1 MKKLLS
7 ILILLLASSANGM
20 DVEKDSRVLNLNGC
34 TGFLVDGNYIVSA
47 KHCLESLGK
56 RITLN
61 KTSGLTADLVYV
73 PSSSDGPIVY
83 HVKGKRYSSF
93 RVADQVPPSGS
104 PVYSIGFPG
113 GSYAVITGKMIGTLD
128 PARSENAVSLRVNP
142 GHSGGPLFSDDGEV
156 IGVALSVPNNLDVN
170 RSNFASWGSVKK
182 AISEAKRSTG
192 DKSSPTFN
200 KELVVFSYVGCQP
213 CKNLND
219 ELDYAELERNGIKVT
234 KVILDG
240 NKWSDQAL
248 VSEYRAMNGKS
259 PESFPT
265 IWLRGSNQVKVG
277 YKKGTRLSVFGW
289 IMNGFKNIGRF
300 FFGDNLRG
308 EIEDDPEFS
317 TPAPTPVPDNDIP
330 LPGDLEESP
339 VEPKV
344 EPQTYIEEVQWENVS
359 IVIAAKKQDIGY
371 TRGKALEIALK
382 AIKGPIQRANAEYFE
397 GKANIVFVDERTQ
410 PGKYS
415 SLLTAAGVDFER
427 FYVIVLVKKQS
438 LGLKGLIASK
448 VESSI
453 LEKLP
458 EGIPLEV
465 IFERVHSDS
474 YFAITQSLTVSDAP
488 VEALTEGSIKD
499 DIINSLKGQIDGV
512 KNDLTNIKVPDDA
525 TIADKVK
532 ANILPAVLEAAK
544 SKDEDGTERTWVMRI
559 MAGVLALFGVGKGVG
574 GVRGYLAGR
583 AMKKAKEM
591 MQA

>member
-7 ILILLLASSANGM
+7 ILILLLATSANGM

-47 KHCLESLGK
+47 KHCLESLGRK
-56 RITLN
+56 ITLSKKN
-61 KTSGLTADLVYV
+61 DITAELVYV
-73 PSSSDGPIVY
+73 PGSPDGPIVY
-83 HVKGKRYSSF
+83 HVKGKRYNSF

-128 PARSENAVSLRVNP
+128 PSRSENAVSMRVNP
-142 GHSGGPLFSDDGEV
+142 GHSGGPLFSENGEA

-170 RSNFASWGSVKK
+170 RSNFASWGSLKK
-182 AISEAKRSTG
+182 AMNEAKRSTG
-192 DKSSPTFN
+192 FKASPTVQ
-200 KELVVFSYVGCQP
+200 KELVIFSYVGCVP
-213 CKNLND
+213 CQNLND
-219 ELDYAELERNGIKVT
+219 ELDYAELKRNGIKVT
-234 KVILDG
+234 KVMLDG
-240 NKWSDQAL
+240 NKWSNTAL
-248 VSEYRAMNGKS
+248 VAEYKAKNGKNPS
-259 PESFPT
+259 SFPT
-265 IWLRGSNQVKVG
+265 IWIRGSDQVKVG

-300 FFGDNLRG
+300 FFGDNLQG
-308 EIEDDPEFS
+308 EIEDNPEFS
-317 TPAPTPVPDNDIP
+317 TPAPTPVPNDDVP
-330 LPGDLEESP
+330 LPDKLDKP
-339 VEPKV
+339 PV
-344 EPQTYIEEVQWENVS
+344 EPQTQIETVAWENVS

-397 GKANIVFVDERTQ
+397 GKANIIFVDERTQ

-415 SLLTAAGVDFER
+415 SFLSAAGVDFDR

-438 LGLKGLIASK
+438 LGLKGFIASK

-458 EGIPLEV
+458 EGVPIEIV
-465 IFERVHSDS
+465 FERIHSDS
-474 YFAITQSLTVSDAP
+474 YFAITQSLEVSDTP
-488 VEALTEGSIKD
+488 VEPLAEGSIKD

-525 TIADKVK
+525 TIAEKVK

-544 SKDEDGTERTWVMRI
+544 SKDEDGTERTWVMRL
-559 MAGVLALFGVGKGVG
+559 MAGAMALFGVGKGVG
-574 GVRGYLAGR
+574 GVRGWLAGR
-583 AMKKAKEM
+583 AMNKAKEM
-591 MQA
+591 LKA